1 MKTDYLSAA
10 VLALT
15 ALYLALAVPS
25 SAEERTFRAGDYGSK
40 QMKLESKFYGT
51 IEKHPPNMVGVWIVS
66 GRKITVTPDTQIEEK
81 TGKVKVGA
89 HVEVEGYN
97 DLKTFTATEI
107 EVNDNEFYGTIEKL
121 PKDRI
126 GTWTVS
132 GRKIIVKNNTRI
144 ITKGRPLKIGSVVK
158 IEGSSQGKEFS
169 AWKISVKET
178 KH

>member
-1 MKTDYLSAA
+1 MKTNYLSLA

-15 ALYLALAVPS
+15 AFQLTFAGLAP
-25 SAEERTFRAGDYGSK
+25 AEERTFRAGDYGNK

-51 IEKHPPNMVGVWIVS
+51 IEKYPPNMVGTWIVN

-97 DLKTFTATEI
+97 DMKTFTATEI

-144 ITKGRPLKIGSVVK
+144 ITKGRPLKVGSVVK

-169 AWKISVKET
+169 AWKISVKEA